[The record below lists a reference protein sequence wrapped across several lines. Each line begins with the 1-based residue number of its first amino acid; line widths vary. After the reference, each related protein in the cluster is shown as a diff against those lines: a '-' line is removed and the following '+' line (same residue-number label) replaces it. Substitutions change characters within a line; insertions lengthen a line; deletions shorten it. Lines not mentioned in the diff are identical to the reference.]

1 MTTFGDM
8 LFQLGGMP
16 ALSGVPVGPKAHY
29 YFVDPV
35 NGSDTNDGT
44 SVAKP
49 KKTLAAAEDLCVAN
63 QHDTV
68 FFIAGADAS
77 AETAAIVWDKAYT
90 HLIGIGCQ
98 LPGVG
103 QRCRAVWSAAVAATT
118 CITFSGN
125 GCIVKN
131 MQFNNEKAS
140 GACGVAIVS
149 GARCYFENVFFMCPT
164 SVTAASYSLKLSGGE
179 CAFVRCTIG
188 QHTLVRSAATH
199 GLWIVAGGNEDACRN
214 KFINCEFLS
223 WSSTTGHALVT
234 IETDITYEA
243 WTLQFEDCLFANIV
257 SGAGTLAVAIVDGA
271 TDAGHRVYIRGR
283 GCGFNGVTAVANPLT
298 RVVWGESC
306 GTGTQS
312 GLLMTTINE
321 S

>member
-8 LFQLGGMP
+8 VFQMG
-16 ALSGVPVGPKAHY
+16 GVPAMAGIPYGPKSKY
-29 YFVDPV
+29 YWVDPV
-35 NGSDTNDGT
+35 NGVDTNDGT
-44 SVAKP
+44 SPMKP
-49 KKTLAAAEDLCVAN
+49 KKTLAAAEDLCLAN

-68 FFIAGADAS
+68 FFIAGASAS
-77 AETAAIVWDKAYT
+77 VETAAIAWDKAYT
-90 HLIGIGCQ
+90 HLIGVGCQ

-103 QRCRAVWSAAVAATT
+103 QRCRAVWAAAIAATPA
-118 CITFSGN
+118 ITFSGN

-140 GACGVAIVS
+140 GATGVALVS

-164 SVTAASYSLKLSGGE
+164 SVTAASYSLKLTGGE

-188 QHTLVRSAATH
+188 QHTLVRTAATH

-214 KFINCEFLS
+214 KFIDCEFLS

-234 IETDITYEA
+234 IATDVTYEA
-243 WTLQFEDCLFANIV
+243 WTLQFENCLFANIV
-257 SGAGTLAVAIVDGA
+257 SGSGTLTAAIVDGA
-271 TDAGHRVYIRGR
+271 TGADHRIYMRGANNNVS
-283 GCGFNGVTAVANPLT
+283 GCTAVANPLT
-298 RVVWGESC
+298 YVMQAEKS
-306 GTGTQS
+306 GTAS
-312 GLLMTTINE
+312 GLLMATVNE